1 MCWTC
6 SSPWRP
12 TPMADAAVLGGA
24 VPVRRWV
31 AGSGQSGLRVA
42 VLLLAPFVF
51 VLAVSPWLPDWLRMV
66 PKDWS
71 APFVGWINA
80 VVEVLRREEIFG
92 LLTFRDITRAIA
104 DLIDYPL
111 DFVEAILVAGFSDSV
126 PGLPWIAVTGLAIVL
141 GWYLQ
146 GRQLGIV
153 AGICFAYM
161 AIFGKWELSMVT
173 LSVVLVAAPI
183 AGAIGVALGV
193 LAYKRRWFETLLWPI
208 LNVMQALP
216 HFSYMIP
223 VAIFIGI
230 GHKAGTIA
238 TIIFAFPVMAR
249 LTILGLKGVSPEVR
263 EAGIMAGCTKRQ
275 MLWKVELPAAR
286 PTLMVGVNQIIML
299 CLAMVVLA
307 SFVGAKGLGHDL
319 LNRLRS
325 LWIGQALEI
334 GVVIVFM
341 AIILDRLSQA
351 WAEKEPEH
359 AREGPFHVRHPF
371 ATAGIAVV
379 VISYVLA
386 AFIPALQLWPKS
398 LSVTTAPMWDAMIDA
413 IVVHAFD
420 YLELI
425 KDTLLVHVLIPMRDL
440 YLLLPW
446 SALLVF
452 AVTLGWYYGGWQVA
466 VIQALFALYLAF
478 AGFWERTLITAY
490 MVSFAVIVCVII
502 GSIVGVWAAAG
513 PRRTKVVELIL
524 DTFQTFPSFIYLI
537 PAIMLFNVND
547 FAAIMAIVIYATIP
561 TTRLTIFGL
570 RTVPHDIVEAAIA
583 SGCTPRQVLWKVRMP
598 LAFPAIML
606 GINQTIMYA
615 LFMVVIAA
623 FIGTTDLGQEIFR
636 SKAENDAGKS
646 LVVGLC
652 VAFMGL
658 MADQLINAWARE
670 RKKVLGLE

>member
-1 MCWTC
+1 
-6 SSPWRP
+6 
-12 TPMADAAVLGGA
+12 MAEAAALSGELA
-24 VPVRRWV
+24 VRRWV
-31 AGSGQSGLRVA
+31 AGAGQSGIRVA
-42 VLLLAPFVF
+42 LFLLAPSAV
-51 VLAVSPWLPDWLRMV
+51 VLLIGPFLPEWLRIV
-66 PKDWS
+66 PEEWS

-80 VVEVLRREEIFG
+80 VVEFLRREEIFG
-92 LLTFRDITRAIA
+92 LLTFRDLTRAIA
-104 DLIDYPL
+104 NLIDHPL
-111 DFVEAILVAGFSDSV
+111 DFVEAVLVAGFSDRV
-126 PGLPWIAVTGLAIVL
+126 PGLPWIAVTGLAVVL

-146 GRQLGIV
+146 GRQLGII
-153 AGICFAYM
+153 AGVCFAYM

-193 LAYKRRWFETLLWPI
+193 VAYKKRWFEAVLWPV

-249 LTILGLKGVSPEVR
+249 LTILGLKGVLPEVR
-263 EAGIMAGCTKRQ
+263 EAGVMAGCTGRQ

-286 PTLMVGVNQIIML
+286 PTLMVGVNQVIML

-351 WAEKEPEH
+351 WARKEPEH
-359 AREGPFHVRHPF
+359 MREGPFHVRHPF
-371 ATAGIAVV
+371 LSAGAAVV
-379 VISYVLA
+379 VVSYILA

-398 LSVTTAPMWDAMIDA
+398 LSITTAPLWDALIDD
-413 IVVHAFD
+413 IIIYAFD

-440 YLLLPW
+440 YLMLPW

-466 VIQALFALYLAF
+466 GIQALFALYLAF
-478 AGFWERTLITAY
+478 AGYWERTLITAY
-490 MVSFAVIVCVII
+490 
-502 GSIVGVWAAAG
+502 
-513 PRRTKVVELIL
+513 
-524 DTFQTFPSFIYLI
+524 
-537 PAIMLFNVND
+537 
-547 FAAIMAIVIYATIP
+547 
-561 TTRLTIFGL
+561 
-570 RTVPHDIVEAAIA
+570 
-583 SGCTPRQVLWKVRMP
+583 
-598 LAFPAIML
+598 
-606 GINQTIMYA
+606 
-615 LFMVVIAA
+615 
-623 FIGTTDLGQEIFR
+623 
-636 SKAENDAGKS
+636 
-646 LVVGLC
+646 
-652 VAFMGL
+652 
-658 MADQLINAWARE
+658 
-670 RKKVLGLE
+670 

>member
-1 MCWTC
+1 
-6 SSPWRP
+6 
-12 TPMADAAVLGGA
+12 MAEAAVSSGELA
-24 VPVRRWV
+24 VRRWV

-42 VLLLAPFVF
+42 VLLLAPSVF
-51 VLAVSPWLPDWLRMV
+51 VLLIASFLPEWLRIV
-66 PKDWS
+66 PQEWS
-71 APFVGWINA
+71 APFVGWINVA
-80 VVEVLRREEIFG
+80 VEVLRTEELFG
-92 LLTFRDITRAIA
+92 LLTFRDMSRAIA
-104 DLIDYPL
+104 NLIDYPL
-111 DFVEAILVAGFSDSV
+111 DFVEAILVAGFSESV

-146 GRQLGIV
+146 GRQLGII
-153 AGICFAYM
+153 AGVCFAYM

-173 LSVVLVAAPI
+173 LSVVLVAAPV
-183 AGAIGVALGV
+183 AGAIGVALGIV
-193 LAYKRRWFETLLWPI
+193 AYKRRWFETVLWPI

-263 EAGIMAGCTKRQ
+263 EAGVMAGCTGRQ

-286 PTLMVGVNQIIML
+286 PTLMVGVNQVIML

-351 WAEKEPEH
+351 WARKEPEH
-359 AREGPFHVRHPF
+359 MREGPFHVRHPF
-371 ATAGIAVV
+371 MTAGAAVV
-379 VISYVLA
+379 VVSYVLA

-398 LSVTTAPMWDAMIDA
+398 LSITTAPLWDALIDD
-413 IVVHAFD
+413 IIIYAFD

-440 YLLLPW
+440 YLMLPW

-466 VIQALFALYLAF
+466 GVQVLFALYLAF
-478 AGFWERTLITAY
+478 AGYWERTLITAY
-490 MVSFAVIVCVII
+490 MVSFAVVVCVTI
-502 GSIVGVWAAAG
+502 GSIVGIWAAAG

-570 RTVPHDIVEAAIA
+570 RTVPHDIVEAAIT

-636 SKAENDAGKS
+636 SKADNNAGQS

-652 VAFMGL
+652 IAFMGL
-658 MADQLINAWARE
+658 IADQLINAWARE

>member
-1 MCWTC
+1 
-6 SSPWRP
+6 
-12 TPMADAAVLGGA
+12 
-24 VPVRRWV
+24 
-31 AGSGQSGLRVA
+31 
-42 VLLLAPFVF
+42 
-51 VLAVSPWLPDWLRMV
+51 
-66 PKDWS
+66 
-71 APFVGWINA
+71 
-80 VVEVLRREEIFG
+80 
-92 LLTFRDITRAIA
+92 
-104 DLIDYPL
+104 
-111 DFVEAILVAGFSDSV
+111 
-126 PGLPWIAVTGLAIVL
+126 
-141 GWYLQ
+141 
-146 GRQLGIV
+146 
-153 AGICFAYM
+153 
-161 AIFGKWELSMVT
+161 
-173 LSVVLVAAPI
+173 
-183 AGAIGVALGV
+183 
-193 LAYKRRWFETLLWPI
+193 
-208 LNVMQALP
+208 MQALP

-249 LTILGLKGVSPEVR
+249 LTLLGLKGVSPEVR
-263 EAGIMAGCTKRQ
+263 EAGIMAGCTRRQ

-286 PTLMVGVNQIIML
+286 PTLMVGVNQVIML

-351 WAEKEPEH
+351 WARKEPERM
-359 AREGPFHVRHPF
+359 REGPFHVRHPF
-371 ATAGIAVV
+371 IAAGAVV
-379 VISYVLA
+379 VVVSYILA
-386 AFIPALQLWPKS
+386 ALVPALQLWPKS
-398 LSVTTAPMWDAMIDA
+398 LSITTAPLWDALVDYL
-413 IVVHAFD
+413 IVYAFD

-440 YLLLPW
+440 YLMLPW

-466 VIQALFALYLAF
+466 GIQALFALYLAF

-502 GSIVGVWAAAG
+502 GSMVGIWAAAG

-537 PAIMLFNVND
+537 PAIMLFSVND

-570 RTVPHDIVEAAIA
+570 RTVPHDIVEAAIT

-636 SKAENDAGKS
+636 SKADNDAGKS

-652 VAFMGL
+652 IAFLGL
-658 MADQLINAWARE
+658 IADQLINAWARE

>member
-1 MCWTC
+1 
-6 SSPWRP
+6 
-12 TPMADAAVLGGA
+12 MAEAAVLNGEVA
-24 VPVRRWV
+24 VRRWV
-31 AGSGQSGLRVA
+31 AGTGQSGVRVA
-42 VLLLAPFVF
+42 LFLLAPS
-51 VLAVSPWLPDWLRMV
+51 VLVLSIGPFLPDWLRIV
-66 PKDWS
+66 PQEWS

-80 VVEVLRREEIFG
+80 AVEVLRREEIFG
-92 LLTFRDITRAIA
+92 LLTFRDMTRAIA
-104 DLIDYPL
+104 NLIDYPL

-126 PGLPWIAVTGLAIVL
+126 PGLPWIAVTGLAVVL

-146 GRQLGIV
+146 GRQLGII
-153 AGICFAYM
+153 AGFCFAYM

-183 AGAIGVALGV
+183 AGAIGVALGIV
-193 LAYKRRWFETLLWPI
+193 AYKTRWFETLLWPI

-249 LTILGLKGVSPEVR
+249 LTLLGLKGVSPEVR
-263 EAGIMAGCTKRQ
+263 EAGIMAGCTRRQ

-286 PTLMVGVNQIIML
+286 PTLMVGVNQVIML

-351 WAEKEPEH
+351 WARKEPERM
-359 AREGPFHVRHPF
+359 REGPFHVRHPF
-371 ATAGIAVV
+371 IAAGAVV
-379 VISYVLA
+379 VVVSYILA
-386 AFIPALQLWPKS
+386 ALVPALQLWPKS
-398 LSVTTAPMWDAMIDA
+398 LSITTAPLWDALVDYL
-413 IVVHAFD
+413 IVYAFD

-425 KDTLLVHVLIPMRDL
+425 KDTLLIHVLIPMRDL
-440 YLLLPW
+440 YLMLPW

-466 VIQALFALYLAF
+466 GIQALFALYLAF

-502 GSIVGVWAAAG
+502 GSMVGIWAAAG

-537 PAIMLFNVND
+537 PAIMLFSVND

-570 RTVPHDIVEAAIA
+570 RTVPHDIVEAAIT

-636 SKAENDAGKS
+636 SKADNDAGKS

-652 VAFMGL
+652 IAFLGL
-658 MADQLINAWARE
+658 IADQLINAWARE

>member
-1 MCWTC
+1 
-6 SSPWRP
+6 
-12 TPMADAAVLGGA
+12 MAEAAVPSGELA
-24 VPVRRWV
+24 VRRWV

-42 VLLLAPFVF
+42 AFLLAPFVF
-51 VLAVSPWLPDWLRMV
+51 VLLLGPWLPDWLRAV
-66 PKDWS
+66 PEAWS
-71 APFVGWINA
+71 APFVGWIN
-80 VVEVLRREEIFG
+80 VIVEVLRTEEIFG
-92 LLTFRDITRAIA
+92 LLTFRDVSRAIA
-104 DLIDYPL
+104 NLIDYPL

-146 GRQLGIV
+146 GRQLGII
-153 AGICFAYM
+153 AGVCFTYM

-173 LSVVLVAAPI
+173 LSVVLVAAPV
-183 AGAIGVALGV
+183 AGAIGVALGI
-193 LAYKRRWFETLLWPI
+193 LAYKRRWFETLLWPV

-263 EAGIMAGCTKRQ
+263 EAGIMAGCTGRQ

-286 PTLMVGVNQIIML
+286 PTLMVGVNQVIML

-351 WAEKEPEH
+351 WARKEPEH
-359 AREGPFHVRHPF
+359 MREGLFHVRHPF
-371 ATAGIAVV
+371 LTAGAAVV
-379 VISYVLA
+379 AVSYILA

-398 LSVTTAPMWDAMIDA
+398 LSITTAPMWDALIDYI
-413 IVVHAFD
+413 IVYAFD
-420 YLELI
+420 YLELV
-425 KDTLLVHVLIPMRDL
+425 KATLLVHVLIPMRDL

-452 AVTLGWYYGGWQVA
+452 AVTLGWYYGGWKVA
-466 VIQALFALYLAF
+466 GIQALFVLYLAF

-490 MVSFAVIVCVII
+490 MVSFAVIVCVIF
-502 GSIVGVWAAAG
+502 GSIVGIWAASG

-570 RTVPHDIVEAAIA
+570 RTVPHDIVEAAIT

-636 SKAENDAGKS
+636 SKADNNAGKS

-652 VAFMGL
+652 VACMGL
-658 MADQLINAWARE
+658 IADQLINAWARE
-670 RKKVLGLE
+670 RRKVLGLA

>member
-1 MCWTC
+1 
-6 SSPWRP
+6 
-12 TPMADAAVLGGA
+12 MAEAAVSSGELA
-24 VPVRRWV
+24 VRRWV

-42 VLLLAPFVF
+42 VFLLAPSVF
-51 VLAVSPWLPDWLRMV
+51 VLLIGPFLPEWLRIV
-66 PKDWS
+66 PQEWS
-71 APFVGWINA
+71 APFVGWINVA
-80 VVEVLRREEIFG
+80 VEVLRTEELFG
-92 LLTFRDITRAIA
+92 LLTFRDMSRAIA
-104 DLIDYPL
+104 NLIDYPL
-111 DFVEAILVAGFSDSV
+111 DFVEAILVAGFSESV

-146 GRQLGIV
+146 GRQLGII
-153 AGICFAYM
+153 AGVCFAYM

-173 LSVVLVAAPI
+173 LSVVLVAAPV
-183 AGAIGVALGV
+183 AGAIGVALGI

-263 EAGIMAGCTKRQ
+263 EAGVMAGCTNRQ

-286 PTLMVGVNQIIML
+286 PTLMVGVNQVIML

-351 WAEKEPEH
+351 WARKEPEH
-359 AREGPFHVRHPF
+359 MREGPFHVRHPF
-371 ATAGIAVV
+371 LTAGAAVV
-379 VISYVLA
+379 VVSYVLA

-398 LSVTTAPMWDAMIDA
+398 LSITTAPLWDALIDD
-413 IVVHAFD
+413 IIIYAFD

-440 YLLLPW
+440 YLMLPW

-466 VIQALFALYLAF
+466 GVQALFALYLAF
-478 AGFWERTLITAY
+478 AGYWERTLITAY
-490 MVSFAVIVCVII
+490 MVSFAVVVCVTI
-502 GSIVGVWAAAG
+502 GSIVGIWAAAG

-570 RTVPHDIVEAAIA
+570 RTVPHDIVEAAIT

-636 SKAENDAGKS
+636 SKADNNAGQS

-652 VAFMGL
+652 IAFMGL
-658 MADQLINAWARE
+658 IADQLINAWARE

>member
-1 MCWTC
+1 
-6 SSPWRP
+6 
-12 TPMADAAVLGGA
+12 MAEAAVSSGELA
-24 VPVRRWV
+24 VRRWV

-42 VLLLAPFVF
+42 VFLLAPSAF
-51 VLAVSPWLPDWLRMV
+51 VLLIGPFLPEWLRIV
-66 PKDWS
+66 PQEWS
-71 APFVGWINA
+71 APFVGWINVA
-80 VVEVLRREEIFG
+80 VEVLRTEELFG
-92 LLTFRDITRAIA
+92 LLTFRDMSRAIA
-104 DLIDYPL
+104 NLIDYPL
-111 DFVEAILVAGFSDSV
+111 DFVEAILVAGFSESV

-146 GRQLGIV
+146 GRQLGII
-153 AGICFAYM
+153 AGVCFAYM

-173 LSVVLVAAPI
+173 LSVVLVAAPV
-183 AGAIGVALGV
+183 AGVIGVALGIV
-193 LAYKRRWFETLLWPI
+193 AYKRRWFETALWPI

-263 EAGIMAGCTKRQ
+263 EAGVMAGCTGRQ

-286 PTLMVGVNQIIML
+286 PTLMVGVNQVIML

-351 WAEKEPEH
+351 WARKEPEH
-359 AREGPFHVRHPF
+359 MREGPFHVRHPF
-371 ATAGIAVV
+371 LTAGAAVV
-379 VISYVLA
+379 VVSYVLA

-398 LSVTTAPMWDAMIDA
+398 LSITTAPLWDALIDD
-413 IVVHAFD
+413 IIIYAFD

-440 YLLLPW
+440 YLMLPW

-466 VIQALFALYLAF
+466 GVQVLFALYLAF
-478 AGFWERTLITAY
+478 AGYWERTLITAY
-490 MVSFAVIVCVII
+490 MVSFAVVVCVTI
-502 GSIVGVWAAAG
+502 GSIVGIWAAAG

-570 RTVPHDIVEAAIA
+570 RTVPHDIVEAAIT

-636 SKAENDAGKS
+636 SKADNNAGQS

-652 VAFMGL
+652 IAFMGL
-658 MADQLINAWARE
+658 IADQLINAWARE

>member
-1 MCWTC
+1 VAE
-6 SSPWRP
+6 S
-12 TPMADAAVLGGA
+12 A
-24 VPVRRWV
+24 VPNGELALRRWV
-31 AGSGQSGLRVA
+31 AGTGQSGLRVA
-42 VLLLAPFVF
+42 LFLVAPSVL
-51 VLAVSPWLPDWLRMV
+51 VLALGPFLPDWLRIV
-66 PKDWS
+66 PQEWS

-80 VVEVLRREEIFG
+80 AVEILRREEIFG
-92 LLTFRDITRAIA
+92 LFTFRDLTRAIA
-104 DLIDYPL
+104 NLIDYPL
-111 DFVEAILVAGFSDSV
+111 DFVEAILVAGFSESV

-146 GRQLGIV
+146 GRQLGVI

-183 AGAIGVALGV
+183 AGAIGVALGIA
-193 LAYKRRWFETLLWPI
+193 AYKRRWFETVLWPI

-249 LTILGLKGVSPEVR
+249 LTLLGLKGVSPEVR
-263 EAGIMAGCTKRQ
+263 EAGTMAGCTKRQ

-286 PTLMVGVNQIIML
+286 PTLMVGVNQVIML

-351 WAEKEPEH
+351 WARKEPEH
-359 AREGPFHVRHPF
+359 MREGPFHVRHPF
-371 ATAGIAVV
+371 LTAGAAVV
-379 VISYVLA
+379 VVSYVMA
-386 AFIPALQLWPKS
+386 AFVPALQLWPKS
-398 LSVTTAPMWDAMIDA
+398 LSITTAPLWDALIDDI
-413 IVVHAFD
+413 IVYAFD

-440 YLLLPW
+440 YLMLPW

-466 VIQALFALYLAF
+466 GIQALFALYLAF

-502 GSIVGVWAAAG
+502 GSIVGIWAAAG

-537 PAIMLFNVND
+537 PAIMLFSVND

-570 RTVPHDIVEAAIA
+570 RMVPHDIVEAAIT

-636 SKAENDAGKS
+636 SKADNNAGKS

-652 VAFMGL
+652 IAFMGL

-670 RKKVLGLE
+670 RKKLLGLE

>member
-1 MCWTC
+1 
-6 SSPWRP
+6 
-12 TPMADAAVLGGA
+12 MADAAVLGDA

-51 VLAVSPWLPDWLRMV
+51 VLAVSPWLPDWLRMI

-80 VVEVLRREEIFG
+80 VVEVLRAEEIFG

-104 DLIDYPL
+104 NLIDYPL
-111 DFVEAILVAGFSDSV
+111 DFVEAVLVAGFSDSV

-146 GRQLGIV
+146 GRQLGII

-183 AGAIGVALGV
+183 AGAIGVALGIV
-193 LAYKRRWFETLLWPI
+193 AYKRRWFETLLWPI

-263 EAGIMAGCTKRQ
+263 EAGIMAGCTNRQ

-351 WAEKEPEH
+351 WAQKEPEH
-359 AREGPFHVRHPF
+359 LREGPFHVRHPF
-371 ATAGIAVV
+371 VTAGVAVV

-413 IVVHAFD
+413 IVVYAFD

-452 AVTLGWYYGGWQVA
+452 VVTFGWYYGGWQVA
-466 VIQALFALYLAF
+466 AIQALFALYLAF

-502 GSIVGVWAAAG
+502 GSIVGVWAAGG

-570 RTVPHDIVEAAIA
+570 RTVPHDIVEAAIT

-658 MADQLINAWARE
+658 IADQLINSWARE

>member
-1 MCWTC
+1 
-6 SSPWRP
+6 
-12 TPMADAAVLGGA
+12 MAEAAVLNGEVA
-24 VPVRRWV
+24 VRRWV
-31 AGSGQSGLRVA
+31 AGTGQSGVRVA
-42 VLLLAPFVF
+42 LFLLAPS
-51 VLAVSPWLPDWLRMV
+51 VLVLSIGPFLPDWLRIV
-66 PKDWS
+66 PQEWS

-80 VVEVLRREEIFG
+80 AVEVLRREEIFG
-92 LLTFRDITRAIA
+92 LLTFRDMTRAIA
-104 DLIDYPL
+104 NLIDYPL

-126 PGLPWIAVTGLAIVL
+126 PGLPWIAVTGLAVVL

-146 GRQLGIV
+146 GRQLGII
-153 AGICFAYM
+153 AGFCFAYM

-183 AGAIGVALGV
+183 AGAIGVALGIV
-193 LAYKRRWFETLLWPI
+193 AYKTRWFETLLWPI

-249 LTILGLKGVSPEVR
+249 LTLLGLKGVSPEVR
-263 EAGIMAGCTKRQ
+263 EAGIMAGCTRRQ

-286 PTLMVGVNQIIML
+286 PTLMVGVNQVIML

-351 WAEKEPEH
+351 WARKEPERM
-359 AREGPFHVRHPF
+359 REGPFHVRHPF
-371 ATAGIAVV
+371 IAAGAAVV
-379 VISYVLA
+379 VVSYILA
-386 AFIPALQLWPKS
+386 ALVPALQLWPKS
-398 LSVTTAPMWDAMIDA
+398 LSITTAPLWDALVDYL
-413 IVVHAFD
+413 IVYAFD

-440 YLLLPW
+440 YLMLPW

-466 VIQALFALYLAF
+466 GIQALFALYLAF

-490 MVSFAVIVCVII
+490 MVSFAVIVCVIF
-502 GSIVGVWAAAG
+502 GSIVGIWAAAG

-537 PAIMLFNVND
+537 PAIMLFSVND

-570 RTVPHDIVEAAIA
+570 RTVPHDIVEAAIT

-636 SKAENDAGKS
+636 SKADNDAGKS

-652 VAFMGL
+652 IAFLGL
-658 MADQLINAWARE
+658 IADQLINAWARE

>member
-1 MCWTC
+1 MVE
-6 SSPWRP
+6 S
-12 TPMADAAVLGGA
+12 A
-24 VPVRRWV
+24 VPNGELALRRWV
-31 AGSGQSGLRVA
+31 AGTGQSGLRVA
-42 VLLLAPFVF
+42 LFLLAPSVL
-51 VLAVSPWLPDWLRMV
+51 VLALGPFLPDWLRIV
-66 PKDWS
+66 PREWS

-80 VVEVLRREEIFG
+80 AVEILRREEVFG
-92 LLTFRDITRAIA
+92 LFTFRDVTRAFA
-104 DLIDYPL
+104 NLIDHPL
-111 DFVEAILVAGFSDSV
+111 DFVEAILVAGFSESV

-146 GRQLGIV
+146 GRQLGVI

-183 AGAIGVALGV
+183 AGAIGVALGIA
-193 LAYKRRWFETLLWPI
+193 AYKRRWFETVLWPI

-249 LTILGLKGVSPEVR
+249 LTLLGLKGVSPEVR
-263 EAGIMAGCTKRQ
+263 EAGTMAGCTKRQ

-286 PTLMVGVNQIIML
+286 PTLMVGVNQVIML

-351 WAEKEPEH
+351 WARKEPEH
-359 AREGPFHVRHPF
+359 MREGPFHVRHPF
-371 ATAGIAVV
+371 LTAGAAVV
-379 VISYVLA
+379 VVSYVLA
-386 AFIPALQLWPKS
+386 AFVPALQLWPKS
-398 LSVTTAPMWDAMIDA
+398 LSITTAPLWDALIDDI
-413 IVVHAFD
+413 IVYAFD

-440 YLLLPW
+440 YLMLPW

-466 VIQALFALYLAF
+466 GIQALFALYLAF

-502 GSIVGVWAAAG
+502 GSIVGIWAAAG

-537 PAIMLFNVND
+537 PAIMLFSVND

-570 RTVPHDIVEAAIA
+570 RMVPHDIVEAAIT

-636 SKAENDAGKS
+636 SKADNNAGKS

-652 VAFMGL
+652 IAFMGL

-670 RKKVLGLE
+670 RKKLLGLE

>member
-1 MCWTC
+1 
-6 SSPWRP
+6 
-12 TPMADAAVLGGA
+12 MAETAVLHGERA
-24 VPVRRWV
+24 VRRWV
-31 AGSGQSGLRVA
+31 AGTGQSGLRVA
-42 VLLLAPFVF
+42 LFLLAPTVL
-51 VLAVSPWLPDWLRMV
+51 VLAIAPFLPDWLSIV
-66 PKDWS
+66 PQEWS
-71 APFVGWINA
+71 APFVGWINTA
-80 VVEVLRREEIFG
+80 VEFLRREEIFG
-92 LLTFRDITRAIA
+92 LLTFRDMTRAIA
-104 DLIDYPL
+104 DLIDHPL
-111 DFVEAILVAGFSDSV
+111 DFVEAVLVAGFSDSV
-126 PGLPWIAVTGLAIVL
+126 PGLPWVAVTGLAIVL

-146 GRQLGIV
+146 GRQLGVI

-173 LSVVLVAAPI
+173 LSVVLVSAPI
-183 AGAIGVALGV
+183 AGAIGVALGI
-193 LAYKRRWFETLLWPI
+193 LAYKRTWFETLLWPV

-263 EAGIMAGCTKRQ
+263 EAGIMAGCTRSQ

-286 PTLMVGVNQIIML
+286 PTLMVGVNQVIML

-351 WAEKEPEH
+351 WARKEPEH
-359 AREGPFHVRHPF
+359 ARAGPFHVRHPF
-371 ATAGIAVV
+371 LTAGLAVV
-379 VISYVLA
+379 VVSYVLA
-386 AFIPALQLWPKS
+386 AFVPALQLWPKS
-398 LSVTTAPMWDAMIDA
+398 LSITTAPLWDALIDDI
-413 IVVHAFD
+413 IVYAFD

-446 SALLVF
+446 SALLAF

-466 VIQALFALYLAF
+466 GIQALFALYLAF

-490 MVSFAVIVCVII
+490 MVSFAVIVCVIF

-513 PRRTKVVELIL
+513 PRRAKIVELIL

-561 TTRLTIFGL
+561 TTRMTIFGL
-570 RTVPHDIVEAAIA
+570 RTVPHDIVEAAIT

-636 SKAENDAGKS
+636 SKADNNAGKS

-652 VAFMGL
+652 IAFLGL
-658 MADQLINAWARE
+658 IADQLINCWARE

>member
-1 MCWTC
+1 
-6 SSPWRP
+6 
-12 TPMADAAVLGGA
+12 
-24 VPVRRWV
+24 
-31 AGSGQSGLRVA
+31 
-42 VLLLAPFVF
+42 
-51 VLAVSPWLPDWLRMV
+51 
-66 PKDWS
+66 
-71 APFVGWINA
+71 
-80 VVEVLRREEIFG
+80 
-92 LLTFRDITRAIA
+92 
-104 DLIDYPL
+104 
-111 DFVEAILVAGFSDSV
+111 
-126 PGLPWIAVTGLAIVL
+126 WIAVTGLAIVL

-146 GRQLGIV
+146 GRQLGII
-153 AGICFAYM
+153 AGVCFAYM

-183 AGAIGVALGV
+183 AGAIGVALGIV
-193 LAYKRRWFETLLWPI
+193 AYKRRWFETLLWPI

-263 EAGIMAGCTKRQ
+263 EAGIMAGCTNRQ

-351 WAEKEPEH
+351 WAQKEPEH
-359 AREGPFHVRHPF
+359 LREGPFHIRHPF
-371 ATAGIAVV
+371 LTAGIAVV
-379 VISYVLA
+379 VGSYILA

-413 IVVHAFD
+413 IVVYAFD

-452 AVTLGWYYGGWQVA
+452 VVTFGWYYGGWQVA
-466 VIQALFALYLAF
+466 AIQALFALYLAF

-502 GSIVGVWAAAG
+502 GSLVGVWAAAG

-570 RTVPHDIVEAAIA
+570 RTVPHDIVEAAIT

-658 MADQLINAWARE
+658 IADQLINSWARE

>member
-1 MCWTC
+1 
-6 SSPWRP
+6 
-12 TPMADAAVLGGA
+12 MAEAAVSGGGA
-24 VPVRRWV
+24 AVRRWV
-31 AGSGQSGLRVA
+31 AGSGQSGYRVTA
-42 VLLLAPFVF
+42 LLLAPFVF
-51 VLAVSPWLPDWLRMV
+51 VLLISPWLPDWLRMV

-71 APFVGWINA
+71 APFVGWINV
-80 VVEVLRREEIFG
+80 VVEALRTEEIFG

-104 DLIDYPL
+104 NLIDYPL
-111 DFVEAILVAGFSDSV
+111 DFVEAVLVAGFSDSV
-126 PGLPWIAVTGLAIVL
+126 PGLPWIAVTGLAVVL
-141 GWYLQ
+141 GWYLR
-146 GRQLGIV
+146 GRQLGII
-153 AGICFAYM
+153 AGVCFAYM

-183 AGAIGVALGV
+183 AGAIGVALGIV
-193 LAYKRRWFETLLWPI
+193 AYKRPWFEALLWPI

-351 WAEKEPEH
+351 WAQKEPEH
-359 AREGPFHVRHPF
+359 MREGPFHIRHPF
-371 ATAGIAVV
+371 LTAGIAVV
-379 VISYVLA
+379 VVSYILA
-386 AFIPALQLWPKS
+386 AFIPPLQFWPKS

-413 IVVHAFD
+413 IVVYAFD
-420 YLELI
+420 YLALI

-466 VIQALFALYLAF
+466 GIQALFALYLAF

-490 MVSFAVIVCVII
+490 MVSFAVIVCVTF
-502 GSIVGVWAAAG
+502 GSIVGIWAAAG
-513 PRRTKVVELIL
+513 PRRSKVVELIL

-570 RTVPHDIVEAAIA
+570 RTVPHEIVEAAIT

-658 MADQLINAWARE
+658 MADQLINSWARE

>member
-1 MCWTC
+1 
-6 SSPWRP
+6 
-12 TPMADAAVLGGA
+12 MAEAPVAGA
-24 VPVRRWV
+24 ELAIRRWV

-42 VLLLAPFVF
+42 AILLAPFVL
-51 VLAVSPWLPDWLRMV
+51 VLLIGPWLPGWLRIV
-66 PKDWS
+66 PAEWS
-71 APFVGWINA
+71 APFVGWINVA
-80 VVEVLRREEIFG
+80 VEFLRREELFG
-92 LLTFRDITRAIA
+92 LFTFRDVTRAVA

-111 DFVEAILVAGFSDSV
+111 DFVEAVLVGGFSDSV

-146 GRQLGIV
+146 GRQLGII

-183 AGAIGVALGV
+183 AGAIGVGLGIM
-193 LAYKRRWFETLLWPI
+193 AYKRRWFETLLWPL

-263 EAGIMAGCTKRQ
+263 EAGVMAGCTGRQ

-286 PTLMVGVNQIIML
+286 PTLMVGVNQVIML

-351 WAEKEPEH
+351 LARKEPEH
-359 AREGPFHVRHPF
+359 AREGRFHVRHPF
-371 ATAGIAVV
+371 VTAGIAVV
-379 VISYVLA
+379 VVSYALA
-386 AFIPALQLWPKS
+386 AFFPALQLWPKS
-398 LSVTTAPMWDAMIDA
+398 LSITTAPLWDALIDDI
-413 IVVHAFD
+413 IVYAFD

-425 KDTLLVHVLIPMRDL
+425 KATLLVHVLIPMRDL
-440 YLLLPW
+440 YLMVPW

-452 AVTLGWYYGGWQVA
+452 AVTLGWYYGGWKVA
-466 VIQALFALYLAF
+466 GIQAMFALYLAF

-490 MVSFAVIVCVII
+490 MVSFAVIVCVMI
-502 GSIVGVWAAAG
+502 GSVVGVWAAAG
-513 PRRTKVVELIL
+513 PRRTKAVELIL

-561 TTRLTIFGL
+561 TTRMTIFGL
-570 RTVPHDIVEAAIA
+570 RTVPREIVEAAIT

-636 SKAENDAGKS
+636 SKADNNAGKS

-652 VAFMGL
+652 IAFLGL
-658 MADQLINAWARE
+658 IADQLINCWARE
-670 RKKVLGLE
+670 RKKMLGLA

>member
-1 MCWTC
+1 
-6 SSPWRP
+6 
-12 TPMADAAVLGGA
+12 MAESA
-24 VPVRRWV
+24 VPNGELALRRWV
-31 AGSGQSGLRVA
+31 AGTGQSGLRVA
-42 VLLLAPFVF
+42 LFLLAPSVL
-51 VLAVSPWLPDWLRMV
+51 VLALGPFLPDWLRIV
-66 PKDWS
+66 PQEWS

-80 VVEVLRREEIFG
+80 AVEILRREEIFG
-92 LLTFRDITRAIA
+92 LFTFRDLTRAIA
-104 DLIDYPL
+104 NLIDYPL
-111 DFVEAILVAGFSDSV
+111 DFVEAILVAGFSESV

-146 GRQLGIV
+146 GRQLGVI

-183 AGAIGVALGV
+183 AGAIGVALGIA
-193 LAYKRRWFETLLWPI
+193 AYRRRWFETVLWPI

-249 LTILGLKGVSPEVR
+249 LTLLGLKGVSPEVR
-263 EAGIMAGCTKRQ
+263 EAGTMAGCTKRQ

-286 PTLMVGVNQIIML
+286 PTLMVGVNQVIML

-351 WAEKEPEH
+351 WARKEPEH
-359 AREGPFHVRHPF
+359 MREGPFHVRHPF
-371 ATAGIAVV
+371 LTAGAAVV
-379 VISYVLA
+379 VVSYVLA
-386 AFIPALQLWPKS
+386 AFVPALQLWPKS
-398 LSVTTAPMWDAMIDA
+398 LSITTAPLWDALIDDI
-413 IVVHAFD
+413 IVYAFD

-440 YLLLPW
+440 YLMLPW
-446 SALLVF
+446 PALLVF

-466 VIQALFALYLAF
+466 GIQALFALYLAF

-502 GSIVGVWAAAG
+502 GSIVGIWAAAG

-537 PAIMLFNVND
+537 PAIMLFSVND

-570 RTVPHDIVEAAIA
+570 RMVPHDIVEAAIT

-636 SKAENDAGKS
+636 SKADNNAGKS

-652 VAFMGL
+652 IAFLGL

-670 RKKVLGLE
+670 RKKLLGLE

>member
-1 MCWTC
+1 
-6 SSPWRP
+6 
-12 TPMADAAVLGGA
+12 MAEATALGGELA
-24 VPVRRWV
+24 VRRWV
-31 AGSGQSGLRVA
+31 AGSGQSSLRVA
-42 VLLLAPFVF
+42 VFLLAPVVF
-51 VLAVSPWLPDWLRMV
+51 VLLVAAWLPDWLRTV
-66 PKDWS
+66 PQAWS
-71 APFVGWINA
+71 APFVGWING
-80 VVEVLRREEIFG
+80 VVEFLRTEEVFG
-92 LLTFRDITRAIA
+92 LLTFRDMTRAIA
-104 DLIDYPL
+104 NLIDYPL
-111 DFVEAILVAGFSDSV
+111 DFVEAVLVAGFSDTV

-146 GRQLGIV
+146 GRQLGII
-153 AGICFAYM
+153 AGVCFAYM

-183 AGAIGVALGV
+183 AGAIGVALGI
-193 LAYKRRWFETLLWPI
+193 LAYKRRWFETVLWPL

-263 EAGIMAGCTKRQ
+263 EAGVMAGCTNRQ

-286 PTLMVGVNQIIML
+286 PTLMVGVNQVIML

-351 WAEKEPEH
+351 WARKEPEH
-359 AREGPFHVRHPF
+359 MREGPFHVRHPF
-371 ATAGIAVV
+371 PTAGAAVV
-379 VISYVLA
+379 VVSYILA

-398 LSVTTAPMWDAMIDA
+398 LSITTAPMWDAMIDYI
-413 IVVHAFD
+413 IVYAFD
-420 YLELI
+420 YLELV

-440 YLLLPW
+440 YLMLPW

-466 VIQALFALYLAF
+466 GVQALFALYLAF
-478 AGFWERTLITAY
+478 AGYWERTLITAY
-490 MVSFAVIVCVII
+490 MVSFAVVVCVTI
-502 GSIVGVWAAAG
+502 GSVVGIWAAAG

-570 RTVPHDIVEAAIA
+570 RTVPQEIVEAAIT

-636 SKAENDAGKS
+636 SKADNNAGQS

-652 VAFMGL
+652 IAFMGL
-658 MADQLINAWARE
+658 IADQLINAWARE

>member
-1 MCWTC
+1 
-6 SSPWRP
+6 
-12 TPMADAAVLGGA
+12 MAEAAVVHGEHA
-24 VPVRRWV
+24 VRRWV
-31 AGSGQSGLRVA
+31 AGTGQSGLRVA
-42 VLLLAPFVF
+42 IFLLAPFVL
-51 VLAVSPWLPDWLRMV
+51 VLLIGPWLPDWLRGI
-66 PKDWS
+66 PKEWS
-71 APFVGWINA
+71 APFVGWINVA
-80 VVEVLRREEIFG
+80 VEFLRREELFG
-92 LLTFRDITRAIA
+92 LLTFRDVTRAIA

-111 DFVEAILVAGFSDSV
+111 DFVEAILVAGFSHSV

-146 GRQLGIV
+146 GRQLGVI

-173 LSVVLVAAPI
+173 LSVVLVAAPV
-183 AGAIGVALGV
+183 AGAIGVALGIV
-193 LAYKRRWFETLLWPI
+193 AYKRRWFETLLWPV

-238 TIIFAFPVMAR
+238 TIVFAFPVMAR

-263 EAGIMAGCTKRQ
+263 EAGIMAGCTARQ

-286 PTLMVGVNQIIML
+286 PTLMVGVNQVIML

-351 WAEKEPEH
+351 WARKEPEH

-371 ATAGIAVV
+371 LSAGIAVV
-379 VISYVLA
+379 AVSYVLA

-398 LSVTTAPMWDAMIDA
+398 LSITTAPLWDALIDDI
-413 IVVHAFD
+413 IVYAFD

-440 YLLLPW
+440 YLMLPW

-466 VIQALFALYLAF
+466 GIQALFALYLAF

-490 MVSFAVIVCVII
+490 MVSFAVIVCVIF
-502 GSIVGVWAAAG
+502 GSIVGIWAAAG
-513 PRRTKVVELIL
+513 PRRAKVVELIL

-570 RTVPHDIVEAAIA
+570 RTVPHDIVEAAIT

-652 VAFMGL
+652 IAFMGL
-658 MADQLINAWARE
+658 MADQLINCWARE
-670 RKKVLGLE
+670 RKKVLGLA

>member
-1 MCWTC
+1 
-6 SSPWRP
+6 
-12 TPMADAAVLGGA
+12 MAEAAVPSGELA
-24 VPVRRWV
+24 VRRWV

-42 VLLLAPFVF
+42 AFLLAPFVF
-51 VLAVSPWLPDWLRMV
+51 VLLLGQWLPDWLRAV
-66 PKDWS
+66 PEAWS
-71 APFVGWINA
+71 APFVGWIN
-80 VVEVLRREEIFG
+80 VIVEVLRTEEIFG
-92 LLTFRDITRAIA
+92 LLTFRDMSRAIA
-104 DLIDYPL
+104 NLIDYPL

-146 GRQLGIV
+146 GRQLGII
-153 AGICFAYM
+153 AGVCFAYM

-173 LSVVLVAAPI
+173 LSVVLVAAPV
-183 AGAIGVALGV
+183 AGAIGVALGI
-193 LAYKRRWFETLLWPI
+193 LAYKRRWFETLLWPV

-263 EAGIMAGCTKRQ
+263 EAGIMAGCTGRQ

-286 PTLMVGVNQIIML
+286 PTLMVGVNQVIML

-351 WAEKEPEH
+351 WARKEPEH
-359 AREGPFHVRHPF
+359 MREGPFHVRHPF
-371 ATAGIAVV
+371 LTAGAAVV
-379 VISYVLA
+379 AVSYILA

-398 LSVTTAPMWDAMIDA
+398 LSITTAPMWDALIDYI
-413 IVVHAFD
+413 IVYAFD

-425 KDTLLVHVLIPMRDL
+425 KATLLVHVLIPMRDL

-452 AVTLGWYYGGWQVA
+452 AVTLGWYYGGWKVA
-466 VIQALFALYLAF
+466 GIQALFALYLAF
-478 AGFWERTLITAY
+478 AGFWERTLVTAY
-490 MVSFAVIVCVII
+490 MVSFAVIVCVIF
-502 GSIVGVWAAAG
+502 GSIVGIWAASG

-570 RTVPHDIVEAAIA
+570 RTVPHDIVEAAIT

-636 SKAENDAGKS
+636 SKADNNAGKS

-652 VAFMGL
+652 VACMGL
-658 MADQLINAWARE
+658 IADQLINAWARE
-670 RKKVLGLE
+670 RRKVLGLA